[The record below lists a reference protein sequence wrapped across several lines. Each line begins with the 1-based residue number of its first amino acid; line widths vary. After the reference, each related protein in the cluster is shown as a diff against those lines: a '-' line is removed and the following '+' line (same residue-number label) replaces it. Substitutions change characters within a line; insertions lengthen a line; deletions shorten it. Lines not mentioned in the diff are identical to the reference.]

1 MSGRMQQLAF
11 LLLGLILFSGK
22 SSQAGALH
30 DFTASDAAVNNMLN
44 RFDEKIYFTRNQ
56 GQYRQGVLFKADFPL
71 GQAIATPQGMLIK
84 AYDPASVEA
93 RREDGERIEQ
103 EIHEIGRAHV

>member
-30 DFTASDAAVNNMLN
+30 DFTASDAAGNNMLN
-44 RFDEKIYFTRNQ
+44 RFDEKITFTRNQ
-56 GQYRQGVLFKADFPL
+56 GKTRSGVLLKGEFP
-71 GQAIATPQGMLIK
+71 G
-84 AYDPASVEA
+84 
-93 RREDGERIEQ
+93 
-103 EIHEIGRAHV
+103 GRAGGAHSPATRRVSSHPTSSRRP